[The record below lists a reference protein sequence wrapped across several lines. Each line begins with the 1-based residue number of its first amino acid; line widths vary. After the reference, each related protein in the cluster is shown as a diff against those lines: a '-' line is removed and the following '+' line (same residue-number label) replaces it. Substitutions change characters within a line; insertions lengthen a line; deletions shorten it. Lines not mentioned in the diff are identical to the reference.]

1 MSTYLR
7 ASHVPLFD
15 RLCMPDPVLP
25 QGRLLAGRDLLDSLR
40 RDLLRLLNTR
50 NGQTIAQFLA
60 CEGSVLHYGL
70 PDVGG
75 LSARSESDLQVLAQV
90 VAHGITLYEPRL
102 SGVTVTA
109 RPDPLHPAH
118 ACLAIA
124 GSAVIAQVL
133 QRVDFEMTLD
143 NPAAQALSAA

>member
-15 RLCMPDPVLP
+15 RLCMPDPALP
-25 QGRLLAGRDLLDSLR
+25 QGRLLAGRDLQESLR
-40 RDLLRLLNTR
+40 RDLQRLLNTR
-50 NGQTIAQFLA
+50 NGQTIDQFLDGQ
-60 CEGSVLHYGL
+60 GSVLQYGL

-75 LSARSESDLQVLAQV
+75 LSALSDSDLEVLARV
-90 VAHGITLYEPRL
+90 VAHGIRLYEPRL
-102 SGVTVTA
+102 SGAIVTA
-109 RPDPLHPAH
+109 RPDFQRPGHVWLS
-118 ACLAIA
+118 IA

-143 NPAAQALSAA
+143 DPAAQVLAAA